1 MDTYNFKKA
10 IPSIIKRLD
19 SEKSVNLE
27 KCSRSLAYRC
37 AKDINDTLIR
47 ENYDWR
53 VTVEYNEKEKT
64 GIIEKIR

>member
-1 MDTYNFKKA
+1 MDTYDFKKD

-19 SEKSVNLE
+19 SEKSINLE
-27 KCSRSLAYRC
+27 KCSRSLAYRY
-37 AKDINDTLIR
+37 AKNINDTLTKK
-47 ENYDWR
+47 NYDWR

>member
-1 MDTYNFKKA
+1 MDTHDFKKA

-27 KCSRSLAYRC
+27 RCSRSLAYRY
-37 AKDINDTLIR
+37 AKSINDTLIKK
-47 ENYDWR
+47 NYDWR